1 MSGVWARQ
9 GNDPLMATTPP
20 PPHRARPRAL
30 GRLNLRIAR
39 PAGAPASA
47 PTEKCAA
54 SEPAQKGD
62 APGTP
67 TDDPPNRAAAV
78 LGAPKAGGCD
88 RLNTPPGGGCDA
100 PVPSAPKG
108 Q

>member
-1 MSGVWARQ
+1 
-9 GNDPLMATTPP
+9 MATTPP
-20 PPHRARPRAL
+20 PPHRAPPRPL

-47 PTEKCAA
+47 PTEKAGGAPASPGAA
-54 SEPAQKGD
+54 SEPAPKGD

-78 LGAPKAGGCD
+78 LGEK
-88 RLNTPPGGGCDA
+88 
-100 PVPSAPKG
+100 
-108 Q
+108 